1 MGYFFLCTGL
11 VSLPFIPIYCATK
24 SGVLSYT
31 KAVAVRFLLF
41 IISYISTSD
50 GARAWPIKLT
60 WKEKHFPVYKTG
72 LYKTKNNTFRYDDET
87 QIGLK
92 WFMTFLFLKKQAEI
106 AAQGITLSCICPGF
120 TDTAFVQNLEDKMP
134 DFSTAH
140 KAIEHTGLLKY
151 VHGCISHFVLFP
163 YFFKFDSR
171 RKTNNFLFL
180 ILELKLWRTVFWNWL
195 KTRKMAAS

>member
-1 MGYFFLCTGL
+1 MWTIFFFGTGL

-31 KAVAVRFLLF
+31 KAVAVRFLLS

-87 QIGLK
+87 QIALK

-106 AAQGITLSCICPGF
+106 AVQGITLSCICPGF

-151 VHGCISHFVLFP
+151 VHGCISHFCV
-163 YFFKFDSR
+163 
-171 RKTNNFLFL
+171 NILFL
-180 ILELKLWRTVFWNWL
+180 
-195 KTRKMAAS
+195 